1 MPSRYFVTGAT
12 GFIGGRV
19 ARQLR
24 EAGHD
29 VVAIAR
35 QPARA
40 QDLVAQG
47 IQVVPGD
54 VTEKESLRAPMTGV
68 DGVFHLAGWYQVGV
82 RDKTPGQRI
91 NVDGTR
97 NVLEVMRDL
106 HVPKG
111 VYTSTLAINSDT
123 HGQVVDETYA
133 YHGPWLS
140 EYDRTKW
147 VAHYQVAEPMIQQGL
162 PLVIVQPGGVYG
174 PGDNSPQGQ
183 LFRQYLRR
191 KLPMVPRGA
200 ALCWA
205 HVEDTARGHLLAMQR
220 GTPGQS
226 YIIAGPPATIQDVL
240 ELAERITGV
249 LAPRIHPSPALVKAV
264 AAIVGL
270 IERIAPVP
278 DTLSSEYL
286 RVAAGVTYL
295 GSNAKAKR
303 ELGFDPRPLEVG
315 LRETLEYEL
324 QRMRNPS
331 AVPAVS

>member
-147 VAHYQVAEPMIQQGL
+147 VAHYQVAEPMMQQGL

>member
-1 MPSRYFVTGAT
+1 
-12 GFIGGRV
+12 
-19 ARQLR
+19 
-24 EAGHD
+24 
-29 VVAIAR
+29 
-35 QPARA
+35 
-40 QDLVAQG
+40 
-47 IQVVPGD
+47 
-54 VTEKESLRAPMTGV
+54 
-68 DGVFHLAGWYQVGV
+68 
-82 RDKTPGQRI
+82 
-91 NVDGTR
+91 
-97 NVLEVMRDL
+97 
-106 HVPKG
+106 
-111 VYTSTLAINSDT
+111 
-123 HGQVVDETYA
+123 
-133 YHGPWLS
+133 
-140 EYDRTKW
+140 
-147 VAHYQVAEPMIQQGL
+147 
-162 PLVIVQPGGVYG
+162 
-174 PGDNSPQGQ
+174 
-183 LFRQYLRR
+183 
-191 KLPMVPRGA
+191 MVPRGA